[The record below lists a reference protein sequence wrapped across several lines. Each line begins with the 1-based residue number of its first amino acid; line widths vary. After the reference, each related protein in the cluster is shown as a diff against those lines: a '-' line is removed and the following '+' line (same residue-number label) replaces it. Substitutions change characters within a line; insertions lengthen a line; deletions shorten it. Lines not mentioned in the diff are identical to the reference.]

1 MRILVVEDELDV
13 ADVIRRLLEKNNY
26 IVDVQHEL
34 RMAKEAILN
43 APYSAVILDRHL
55 PDGDGLTL
63 LEKLRETR
71 LDEELPPFIILTAI
85 CDVQDRVEGLDAGA
99 VDYMIKPYEPDEL
112 LARLRVCMKLKSNV
126 RQRSL
131 SAGSLD
137 YDLATRTASI
147 NGRALSIRRREL
159 AILDL
164 LIRNLGRMVSMDAL
178 TDAVYGF
185 DDIESNALTAH
196 VSRLRKT
203 LDDSQSGL
211 RIRVSRQ
218 IGYTL
223 EEL

>member
-1 MRILVVEDELDV
+1 MRILVVEDEIDV
-13 ADVIRRLLEKNNY
+13 ANVIRRLLEKNNY
-26 IVDVQHEL
+26 IVDVQHEI
-34 RMAKEAILN
+34 RMAKEAILS
-43 APYSAVILDRHL
+43 APYNAVILDRHL
-55 PDGDGLTL
+55 PDGDGLSL

-71 LDEELPPFIILTAI
+71 LEEDLPPFIVLTAI

-99 VDYMIKPYEPDEL
+99 VDYIVKPYEPDEL
-112 LARLRVCMKLKSNV
+112 LARLRVCMKLKSTV
-126 RQRSL
+126 RHKSL
-131 SAGSLD
+131 TAGNLE
-137 YDLATRTASI
+137 YDLATRTPSI
-147 NGRALSIRRREL
+147 NGRAISIRRREL
-159 AILDL
+159 AIFDL
-164 LIRNLGRMVSMDAL
+164 LVRNLGRMVSMDTL

-203 LDDSQSGL
+203 LDETHSGL

>member
-26 IVDVQHEL
+26 IVDVQHKL

-63 LEKLRETR
+63 LEKLREAR

-112 LARLRVCMKLKSNV
+112 LARIRVCMKLKSNV